1 VVHNVEVVE
10 RDILMSGVDDWVHIP
25 EALYFARREI
35 GVNASEME
43 ALSVVIEAAKNLLR
57 QGLIEVGEVTDT
69 FTPWVGSLNEIEHRI
84 DQTHAQ
90 AKSPVRFGDLFWI
103 SNTPRGD
110 ERGEQLLAQAK
121 ETQE

>member
-1 VVHNVEVVE
+1 
-10 RDILMSGVDDWVHIP
+10 
-25 EALYFARREI
+25 
-35 GVNASEME
+35 
-43 ALSVVIEAAKNLLR
+43 
-57 QGLIEVGEVTDT
+57 
-69 FTPWVGSLNEIEHRI
+69 VGSLKEIEHRI

>member
-1 VVHNVEVVE
+1 MEV
-10 RDILMSGVDDWVHIP
+10 L
-25 EALYFARREI
+25 L
-35 GVNASEME
+35 
-43 ALSVVIEAAKNLLR
+43 VVIEAVKNLLR
-57 QGLIEVGEVTDT
+57 QGLIEVGAVTDT

-84 DQTHAQ
+84 DQAHAQ